1 MYQTV
6 DIGDALMKEIFALVL
21 GLILFISGYLTT
33 KKREKRMR
41 SGSTAT
47 GTIHEVVQKE
57 EDPEDQLYYPVIRFV
72 TADEEW
78 IVKRYQTGG
87 PYSAYQEG
95 DQVTVIYNKSNPA
108 KFMLDD
114 PKAKVLGLVLTVVGS
129 AAIVLSVAFMIFYL
143 MIA

>member
-78 IVKRYQTGG
+78 IVKRYQTLLTAHANDILFDDSVTAR
-87 PYSAYQEG
+87 YS
-95 DQVTVIYNKSNPA
+95 IH
-108 KFMLDD
+108 KFKTNNYPILY
-114 PKAKVLGLVLTVVGS
+114 
-129 AAIVLSVAFMIFYL
+129 AFFILLILIF
-143 MIA
+143 